1 MPNNSAAQ
9 RNMEVFAEAYTE
21 EVARLM
27 AGVDAIIPLH
37 DVVTVT
43 GLSYD
48 QTSMCVWMGEGRK
61 GRKHCDC
68 FQSSM

>member
-1 MPNNSAAQ
+1 MAARTLSAMPNNSATQ
-9 RNMEVFAEAYTE
+9 GNMEVFAEAYAE

-43 GLSYD
+43 GSPFL
-48 QTSMCVWMGEGRK
+48 
-61 GRKHCDC
+61 
-68 FQSSM
+68 